1 MKDTKYFALLALLII
16 PLYYGYSYLKK
27 NDIREK
33 VYKHMMS
40 SKKNKHMVGG
50 YSSKNRKTKTKKHRK
65 N

>member
-1 MKDTKYFALLALLII
+1 MKDTKYFGLLALLII

-33 VYKHMMS
+33 VYKHMS
-40 SKKNKHMVGG
+40 SKKIKHMVGG
-50 YSSKNRKTKTKKHRK
+50 SSSKNKKTKTKKHRK